1 MYKTHL
7 VKTFNLF
14 TLNKAFRSNQDVTT
28 KSFVI
33 LKKLNVFKVCFIYF
47 KQTC

>member
-14 TLNKAFRSNQDVTT
+14 TLNKEAFRSNQDVTMLLP
-28 KSFVI
+28 KASLF
-33 LKKLNVFKVCFIYF
+33 
-47 KQTC
+47 